1 MFKHL
6 LIVFLFVFTLSAQAD
21 NKANE
26 IKVYRSPD
34 CQCCHKWIQH
44 LEQNDFTVIDIPNYE
59 MATVKSSV
67 NLPKAMASCHTA
79 IIDGYIIEGHVP
91 ANDIRRLL
99 AEKPDTAGLS
109 VPKMPVGTPGMEM
122 GDRKDNFIVFEFD
135 KAGKFQPFSHY
146 SVDESNQYQHEH
158 QH

>member
-44 LEQNDFTVIDIPNYE
+44 LEQNDFTVLNRL
-59 MATVKSSV
+59 KF
-67 NLPKAMASCHTA
+67 PKK
-79 IIDGYIIEGHVP
+79 G
-91 ANDIRRLL
+91 LL
-99 AEKPDTAGLS
+99 ARRAL
-109 VPKMPVGTPGMEM
+109 
-122 GDRKDNFIVFEFD
+122 I
-135 KAGKFQPFSHY
+135 A
-146 SVDESNQYQHEH
+146 
-158 QH
+158 